1 MPGTYSARL
10 TVGDAPS
17 QTRSFEVRGDPR
29 IPVAETD
36 FAANGRFLESVFG
49 AIVGLRD
56 GLNDIRDVRSQV
68 NAVTGQASEAG
79 LSGAE
84 TLQAAGAVLA
94 DSITALEDRLFQ
106 KRRAAQQDM
115 VAYEGLLN
123 MQLTSL
129 MGEVDGSDLPPRA
142 GVLERWNDLEAEWA
156 VEEAALVRVLGEML
170 DEFNQLA
177 RDSGVPAVI
186 MRGRPRAVS

>member
-1 MPGTYSARL
+1 M
-10 TVGDAPS
+10 
-17 QTRSFEVRGDPR
+17 RGDPR
-29 IPVAETD
+29 IAASETD

-49 AIVGLRD
+49 AIVDLHV
-56 GLNDIRDVRSQV
+56 GLNDIRDVRAQV
-68 NAVTGQASEAG
+68 NEVVGQASEAG

-84 TLQAAGAVLA
+84 ALGAAGAALA
-94 DSITALEDRLFQ
+94 DSITVLEDRLFQ

-123 MQLTSL
+123 MQLTAL

-142 GVLERWNDLEAEWA
+142 GVLERWSDLEAEWM
-156 VEEAALVRVLGEML
+156 VEEAGLARVLGELL
-170 DEFNQLA
+170 DAFNQLA

-186 MRGRPRAVS
+186 ARSRPRAVS